1 MRAVS
6 YIEHLNCFF
15 NGKKNRIVSLL
26 AQWSR
31 ANHSFPWEIKWRG
44 WIEWD
49 VGRRTYVWALRTGAL
64 AWPIW
69 PVVCSSL
76 SKCPWGT
83 NFHAKSHFVL
93 YHSLYFKWGKRNLT
107 FCWLCMPGLL
117 QQLWSVQGLNLM
129 WHDVWEIW
137 IKNLITLPWCI
148 SLYSWRCHH
157 PLWPPK
163 IRTSRAI

>member
-1 MRAVS
+1 MKSSQPLISMGNKVAGMNWMGRWTTDVCLGS
-6 YIEHLNCFF
+6 E
-15 NGKKNRIVSLL
+15 NRCLGL
-26 AQWSR
+26 A
-31 ANHSFPWEIKWRG
+31 NL
-44 WIEWD
+44 
-49 VGRRTYVWALRTGAL
+49 T
-64 AWPIW
+64 
-69 PVVCSSL
+69 SSVQQSCL